1 MSSVT
6 KRTDRRFGLL
16 LPARFLTLCPVKT
29 QTKSDS
35 KINSMTPGRWATYA
49 AAGAAS
55 ALTCANSAEAEIH
68 YSGPVDVRLT
78 GNAQA
83 SLPLSNGASLVFENI
98 YGGTFFLQHFHFLMT
113 GVISGSARTYFHSF
127 NRGLLDNLRAGENVS
142 AGGFFSVTGANFGA
156 LFTFLSDG
164 EFAPPYSG
172 GGWRRGFVGFRF
184 NIGNG
189 TQYGWARIGTKL
201 DSDDRTR
208 DIIKDYAWGDV
219 GDAIRTGQTQS
230 TQSANANS
238 VAGSLGLLAFGSQ
251 GLDAWR
257 AQRTPESD

>member
-1 MSSVT
+1 MKNLRAIKSLSLSDTRWLAYATAGVAGA
-6 KRTDRRFGLL
+6 FGL
-16 LPARFLTLCPVKT
+16 
-29 QTKSDS
+29 SS
-35 KINSMTPGRWATYA
+35 
-49 AAGAAS
+49 
-55 ALTCANSAEAEIH
+55 SAEAEIH
-68 YSGPVDVRLT
+68 YSGDVSIKLT

-98 YGGTFFLQHFHFLMT
+98 YGGTFFLQHFHFLMK

-127 NRGLLDNLRAGENVS
+127 NRALLDNLHVGENVS
-142 AGGFFSVTGANFGA
+142 AGEFFSVAGNPAFGA

-172 GGWRRGFVGFRF
+172 GGWSRGFVGFRF

-201 DSDDRTR
+201 DSDGRAR

-219 GDAIRTGQTQS
+219 GDAILTGQTQS
-230 TQSANANS
+230 LQQGNANS
-238 VAGSLGLLAFGSQ
+238 VSGSLGLLAFGAQ

-257 AQRTPESD
+257 TLRTPKGN

>member
-1 MSSVT
+1 M
-6 KRTDRRFGLL
+6 KPIRRVKSLSLSEPRWLAYATAGVAGAFGL
-16 LPARFLTLCPVKT
+16 
-29 QTKSDS
+29 SS
-35 KINSMTPGRWATYA
+35 N
-49 AAGAAS
+49 
-55 ALTCANSAEAEIH
+55 AEAEIH
-68 YSGPVDVRLT
+68 YSGNVFIHLT
-78 GNAQA
+78 GNARA

-98 YGGTFFLQHFHFLMT
+98 YGGTFFLQHFHFLMK

-127 NRGLLDNLRAGENVS
+127 NRALLDKLHVGENVS
-142 AGGFFSVTGANFGA
+142 AGEFFSVAGNPAFGA

-172 GGWRRGFVGFRF
+172 GGWSRGFVGFRF

-201 DSDDRTR
+201 DSDGRAR

-219 GDAIRTGQTQS
+219 GDAILTGQTQS
-230 TQSANANS
+230 LQQGNANS
-238 VAGSLGLLAFGSQ
+238 VSGSLGLLAFGAQ

-257 AQRTPESD
+257 TLRTPKGN